1 MLRALS
7 GVAQSNVSTRDW
19 STEVIARV
27 LDLVLQKFPVYRS
40 YVENGQRDETDQAW
54 FGPLLE
60 AVRVELDRR
69 RDAAGIQ
76 LLPVL
81 DGWLAAAGASSENS
95 PAALALQRR
104 AIRRFE
110 QLTPPLAAKSLEDT
124 TFYRYG
130 RLLSR
135 NEVGSDPAV
144 FALSVDEFHQRNA
157 TRVKQGAKSMLA
169 TATHDHK
176 RGEDVRARLA
186 VLTEV
191 APMWIEC
198 TRRWLDETHAAGE
211 STSATHASERYM
223 LLQMVVGAWPL
234 ELSADDEAG
243 RAAYADRLI
252 QWQQKAL
259 REGKQS
265 SSWFDPDLQHEEASA
280 DYLRALLTGAG
291 PGPYREIAKFVDT
304 IALAA
309 AVNSLT
315 QAVLRMTSP
324 GIPDLYQGTEFWD
337 FSLVDPDNRRPVDF
351 ALRHKALQTY
361 LRDSDINEL
370 LTGWR
375 NGRIKQFVVFRTLQM
390 LRAATGLFRNGDY
403 LPLPVT
409 GIRSEHAM
417 AYARRLGD
425 EDVVVVVPRLI
436 FSGIDHQ
443 SGDTRPVISAQFWA
457 DSTVSMPPRS
467 NPGQWLNIFND
478 TMHTTEAGG
487 TLRLADVFAGLP
499 VAILRST

>member
-1 MLRALS
+1 
-7 GVAQSNVSTRDW
+7 
-19 STEVIARV
+19 
-27 LDLVLQKFPVYRS
+27 
-40 YVENGQRDETDQAW
+40 VEHDPRDETDQAW
-54 FGPLLE
+54 FQPLLQ
-60 AVRVELDRR
+60 AVRAELDRR

-81 DGWLAAAGASSENS
+81 DGWLAAAGASSEDS

-104 AIRRFE
+104 AIRRFQ

-157 TRVKQGAKSMLA
+157 TRLKQGAKSMLA

-191 APMWIEC
+191 APMWTQC
-198 TRRWLDETHAAGE
+198 TRRWLDDTHTAGE
-211 STSATHASERYM
+211 KPSAIHASERYM

-234 ELSADDEAG
+234 ELSTDDETG
-243 RAAYADRLI
+243 RTAYAERLI
-252 QWQQKAL
+252 QWQEKAL

-280 DYLRALLTGAG
+280 DYIRALLTGAG
-291 PGPYREIAKFVDT
+291 PGPYLEIAEFVDT
-304 IALAA
+304 IAPAA

-315 QAVLRMTSP
+315 QVVLRMTSP
-324 GIPDLYQGTEFWD
+324 GIPDLYQGTELWD

-351 ALRHKALQTY
+351 ASRHEALQTY
-361 LRDSDINEL
+361 LQGSDIEGL
-370 LTGWR
+370 LSDWR
-375 NGRIKQFVVFRTLQM
+375 SGGIKQFVVFKTLQI
-390 LRAATGLFRNGDY
+390 LRAAAGLFANGDY

-409 GIRSEHAM
+409 GPRSEHAI

-436 FSGIDHQ
+436 FSGVDGQ
-443 SGDTRPVISAQFWA
+443 AGDTRPVISAEFWA

-467 NPGQWLNIFND
+467 KPGQWLNIFD
-478 TMHTTEAGG
+478 DAAHTTEASG